1 MQVLKFG
8 GSSVASSEAM
18 LRVIEIVRKALEEDR
33 TIVVSS
39 AVSGCTDALIQT
51 GHKAAARDES
61 YKDLIADLRKRHY
74 KIIGELLPEGYRE
87 RTAASVDK
95 LFESLEGITYGVYL
109 LGELSQA
116 SLEAIEGFGE
126 LFSTAIL
133 TDKFLSLGITCQWL
147 DAREFVQVRDGEVDE
162 PETYA
167 RVAKT
172 INSNP
177 HVELFVV
184 PGFIATDG
192 NGRVTTLGRGGS
204 HGRERPRDDARPR
217 RLRLHGLARGRGHPR
232 PPRGDMDRCPGYHD
246 GQSEDC
252 PDGPSHPEHLLSGGA
267 GTVPFRGQGHLPA
280 DHPTRC

>member
-8 GSSVASSEAM
+8 GTSVASSEAM
-18 LRVIEIVRKALEEDR
+18 LQVVEIVRKALEEDR

-39 AVSGCTDALIQT
+39 AVSGCTDALIET
-51 GHKAAARDES
+51 GRKAAARDES
-61 YKDLIADLRKRHY
+61 YKTLIDDLRKRHY
-74 KIIGELLPEGYRE
+74 TIIGELLPEGYRE

-116 SLEAIEGFGE
+116 SLEAIESFGE
-126 LFSTAIL
+126 LFSTTIL

-147 DAREFVQVRDGEVDE
+147 DARTFVQVRDGEVDE

-172 INSNP
+172 VNSNP

-204 HGRERPRDDARPR
+204 DFTASLVAVGIHA
-217 RLRLHGLARGRGHPR
+217 
-232 PPRGDMDRCPGYHD
+232 RCPI
-246 GQSEDC
+246 S
-252 PDGPSHPEHLLSGGA
+252 GPRSSIRRPSNPLWTRE
-267 GTVPFRGQGHLPA
+267 FRSSSRIPS
-280 DHPTRC
+280 TRKSRVRSWNVTRLACGMA

>member
-8 GSSVASSEAM
+8 GSPVASSEAM
-18 LRVIEIVRKALEEDR
+18 LRVIDIVRKALEEDR

-61 YKDLIADLRKRHY
+61 YKELIEDLRKRHY

-147 DAREFVQVRDGEVDE
+147 DAREFVQVRDGVGDE

-172 INSNP
+172 VNSNP
-177 HVELFVV
+177 HV
-184 PGFIATDG
+184 
-192 NGRVTTLGRGGS
+192 
-204 HGRERPRDDARPR
+204 
-217 RLRLHGLARGRGHPR
+217 
-232 PPRGDMDRCPGYHD
+232 
-246 GQSEDC
+246 
-252 PDGPSHPEHLLSGGA
+252 
-267 GTVPFRGQGHLPA
+267 GTA
-280 DHPTRC
+280 A

>member
-126 LFSTAIL
+126 LFSRNCSWSRVSSQRMGTA
-133 TDKFLSLGITCQWL
+133 
-147 DAREFVQVRDGEVDE
+147 V
-162 PETYA
+162 
-167 RVAKT
+167 
-172 INSNP
+172 
-177 HVELFVV
+177 
-184 PGFIATDG
+184 
-192 NGRVTTLGRGGS
+192 
-204 HGRERPRDDARPR
+204 
-217 RLRLHGLARGRGHPR
+217 
-232 PPRGDMDRCPGYHD
+232 
-246 GQSEDC
+246 
-252 PDGPSHPEHLLSGGA
+252 
-267 GTVPFRGQGHLPA
+267 
-280 DHPTRC
+280 